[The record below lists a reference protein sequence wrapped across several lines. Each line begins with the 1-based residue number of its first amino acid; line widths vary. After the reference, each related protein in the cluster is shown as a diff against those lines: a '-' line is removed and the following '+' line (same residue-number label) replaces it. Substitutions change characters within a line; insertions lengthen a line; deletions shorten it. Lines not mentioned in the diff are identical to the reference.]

1 MHRLYKLFC
10 KQRSEIPPS
19 LWTSYMNSSY
29 KCPRRRRRK
38 TPLCRSSA
46 GMEQTNN
53 ITLDMERILERHKTL
68 QELVGRTGKYTQE
81 ERLYGEAAAGMQQTT
96 QTLDMERDP

>member
-1 MHRLYKLFC
+1 
-10 KQRSEIPPS
+10 
-19 LWTSYMNSSY
+19 
-29 KCPRRRRRK
+29 
-38 TPLCRSSA
+38 
-46 GMEQTNN
+46 
-53 ITLDMERILERHKTL
+53 MERILERHKTL